1 MGVVIARWERII
13 TAAGSDF
20 VDAPEEELAQFRG
33 QVSNPD
39 DVREFLERWAGEYDN
54 VEEGLGGDADREPVD
69 NSLGNIEIV
78 VSEDDDDEDD
88 EGDDDEMDDFI
99 IQDAEDDEEMH

>member
-1 MGVVIARWERII
+1 M
-13 TAAGSDF
+13 
-20 VDAPEEELAQFRG
+20 
-33 QVSNPD
+33 SNPD
-39 DVREFLERWAGEYDN
+39 DVREFLERWAGEHDN

-88 EGDDDEMDDFI
+88 ECNGVVVDKRTLCSTINDSVRQVGI
-99 IQDAEDDEEMH
+99 R